1 MVCSDDL
8 KTIFNKGKKIA
19 TASLWDV
26 EKKD

>member
-1 MVCSDDL
+1 MISIDDL